1 MVSTFKEQEKLDL
14 DNVFYNTKER
24 AIEIDWDDDRIVV
37 LEDQVESEGNEFET
51 GLEKKLITVRKSSIN
66 VGPAIDDEIRLNFD
80 LEKVDFGD
88 YWRVE
93 KVTNL
98 EYEWQIVFVRNVS

>member
-14 DNVFYNTKER
+14 DNVFYNTKEH
-24 AIEIDWDDDRIVV
+24 AIEIDWDADRIVV
-37 LEDQVESEGNEFET
+37 IENPVESEGNEFET
-51 GLEKKLITVRKSSIN
+51 GGEKKLISVRKSSIN
-66 VGPAIDDEIRLNFD
+66 VRPAIDDEIRLNFD

-93 KVTNL
+93 KVTEL
-98 EYEWQIVFVRNVS
+98 EFEWNIVFVRYVS